1 MAKKTGGKK
10 VAPRVIAESAF
21 PIVGVG
27 GSAGGL
33 EGFTQL
39 LEHLP
44 STSGMAYVLIQH
56 LDPTH
61 ASQLPEI
68 LSRKSTMPVQEIRGE
83 TRVQA
88 NHVYV
93 IAASE
98 NLRIEKGILQPVARP
113 TEAGV
118 RNMV

>member
-1 MAKKTGGKK
+1 MAKKAAGKSAPPVTRK
-10 VAPRVIAESAF
+10 VAGPVAEAAF
-21 PIVGVG
+21 PVVGVG
-27 GSAGGL
+27 ASAGGL
-33 EGFTQL
+33 EAFTQL

-44 STSGMAYVLIQH
+44 AASGMAYVLIQH

-68 LSRKSTMPVQEIRGE
+68 LARKSAMPVREIRGD

-88 NHVYV
+88 DHVYV

-98 NLRIEKGILQPVARP
+98 NLRIEKGIL
-113 TEAGV
+113 
-118 RNMV
+118 